1 MAMYVSFS
9 YALTRKHDTERLY
22 ILNKQALSSHFKYS
36 PFSTML
42 EGSTCSQKQDTFLDI
57 YIRVVDHNFVTG
69 IYQ

>member
-1 MAMYVSFS
+1 
-9 YALTRKHDTERLY
+9 
-22 ILNKQALSSHFKYS
+22 
-36 PFSTML
+36 ML